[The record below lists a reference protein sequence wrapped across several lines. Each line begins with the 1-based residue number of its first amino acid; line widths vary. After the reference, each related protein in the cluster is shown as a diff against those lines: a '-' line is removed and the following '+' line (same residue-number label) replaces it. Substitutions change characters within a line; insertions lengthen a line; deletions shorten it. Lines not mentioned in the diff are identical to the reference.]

1 MAGWDD
7 TDTID
12 HINHIDHEKITCTHH
27 CCFRE
32 LVDIQCSHPF
42 AVCMKNTRE
51 RDNDIES
58 NPDLNDRDTEKN
70 MKRLNDTRDY
80 RTFISKYYACQ
91 WWLLQ

>member
-1 MAGWDD
+1 
-7 TDTID
+7 
-12 HINHIDHEKITCTHH
+12 
-27 CCFRE
+27 
-32 LVDIQCSHPF
+32 
-42 AVCMKNTRE
+42 MKNTRE
-51 RDNDIES
+51 RDYDIES